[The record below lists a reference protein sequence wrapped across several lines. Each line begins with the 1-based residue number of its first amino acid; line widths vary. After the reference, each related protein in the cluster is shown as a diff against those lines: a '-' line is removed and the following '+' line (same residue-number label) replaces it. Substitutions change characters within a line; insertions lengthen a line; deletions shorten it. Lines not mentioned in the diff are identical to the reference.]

1 MFLIPY
7 RIIYQ
12 KKHPIKDKTILH
24 PIILYISFRMAE
36 KHKIVSK
43 ESLLPFVLV
52 TALFFLWALPNNLND
67 ILIPQFMKSFE
78 LTRLQAGLVQSA
90 FYLGYFLLA
99 MPAALIMDKYNFKT
113 GLIIGLLLF
122 AAGCFLFWPAAG
134 SGRYGFFLFALF
146 VIASGLAFL
155 ETGSNSFIAVLGD
168 PATSE
173 HRLNFSQS
181 FNPLGSMTG
190 VLIGTV
196 FIFSGTELSNIQTEA
211 MKSAGTYKS
220 YLHEEIMRVGPPYL
234 VIGCIILLL
243 AFLIWRTKFPDEK
256 KMTDTKG
263 NDKGKLKALMHYP
276 HFLRGIAAQFF
287 YVGAQ
292 VGTWSFMIQ
301 YLKDYMQKSEKEAGA
316 MLFISILAFGIG
328 RFVSTALM
336 KSIAPK
342 KLMGAYSVINVALCA
357 TSIIMP
363 GIIGGWALVAS
374 SFFMSLMFPTIFAL
388 SVKGLGPNTK
398 LGGSMIIMAIIGGAV
413 WTPLMGF
420 ISDKTH
426 SMALAIT
433 IPLISYLFIIYYS
446 YLGSKPS
453 GPLYEAPETIATDS

>member
-1 MFLIPY
+1 M
-7 RIIYQ
+7 
-12 KKHPIKDKTILH
+12 T
-24 PIILYISFRMAE
+24 E

-43 ESLLPFVLV
+43 DTLLPFILV

-78 LTRLQAGLVQSA
+78 LSRLQAGLVQSA

-99 MPAALIMDKYNFKT
+99 MPAALIMDRYNYKT

-122 AAGCFLFWPAAG
+122 ASGCFLFWPAASAG
-134 SGRYGFFLFALF
+134 SYGFFLFALF

-168 PATSE
+168 PETSE

-190 VLIGTV
+190 VFIGTV
-196 FIFSGTELSNIQTEA
+196 FIFSGTELSNIQMET
-211 MKSAGTYKS
+211 MKSAGTYKA

-234 VIGCIILLL
+234 VIGSIILLW
-243 AFLIWRTKFPDEK
+243 AFLIWKTRFPAEK
-256 KMTDTKG
+256 KVISATGKSKG
-263 NDKGKLKALMHYP
+263 SIAALMQYP
-276 HFLRGIAAQFF
+276 HFLKGVAAQFF

-301 YLKDYMQKSEKEAGA
+301 YIKDYMLKSEKEAGA
-316 MLFISILAFGIG
+316 LLFISILAFGIG

-336 KSIAPK
+336 KQVEPK
-342 KLMGAYSVINVALCA
+342 KLMGAYSIFNVVLCA
-357 TSIIMP
+357 TAVIMP
-363 GIIGGWALVAS
+363 GIIGGWALIAT

-388 SVKGLGPNTK
+388 GIKGLGPNTK
-398 LGGSMIIMAIIGGAV
+398 LGGSVIIMAIIGGAV
-413 WTPLMGF
+413 WTPLMGM

-426 SMALAIT
+426 SMALAII
-433 IPLISYLFIIYYS
+433 IPLISYVFIIYYS
-446 YLGSKPS
+446 FAGSKPS
-453 GPLYEAPETIATDS
+453 GPLYEGINT

>member
-1 MFLIPY
+1 
-7 RIIYQ
+7 
-12 KKHPIKDKTILH
+12 
-24 PIILYISFRMAE
+24 MAE
-36 KHKIVSK
+36 QHKIVSK
-43 ESLLPFVLV
+43 ETLLPFVLV

-78 LTRLQAGLVQSA
+78 LSRLQAGLVQSA

-99 MPAALIMDKYNFKT
+99 MPAALIMDKYNYKT

-122 AAGCFLFWPAAG
+122 ATGCFLFWPAASAG
-134 SGRYGFFLFALF
+134 IYGFFLFALF

-168 PATSE
+168 ASTSE

-196 FIFSGTELSNIQTEA
+196 FIFSGTELSNSQIDV
-211 MKSAGTYKS
+211 MKQAGTYKP
-220 YLHEEIMRVGPPYL
+220 YLHDEIMRVGPPYL
-234 VIGCIILLL
+234 VIGSIILLL
-243 AFLIWRTKFPDEK
+243 AFLIWKTKFPVEK
-256 KMTDTKG
+256 KTSNPNG
-263 NDKGKLKALMHYP
+263 NDKGKLSALIHYP
-276 HFLRGIAAQFF
+276 HFLKGIAAQFF

-292 VGTWSFMIQ
+292 VGTWSFMIA
-301 YLKDYMQKSEKEAGA
+301 YLKDYMQKSEKDAGA
-316 MLFISILAFGIG
+316 MLFISLLSFGIG
-328 RFVSTALM
+328 RFVATAIM
-336 KSIAPK
+336 KRFEPK
-342 KLMGAYSVINVALCA
+342 KLMGAYSIMNVALCA
-357 TSIIMP
+357 TAIFFP
-363 GIIGGWALVAS
+363 GFIGGWALVAT

-388 SVKGLGPNTK
+388 GVKGLGPNTK

-413 WTPLMGF
+413 WTPIMGL

-426 SMALAIT
+426 SMALAMS

-453 GPLYEAPETIATDS
+453 GPLYDLVETVTPE